1 MVSST
6 ANGSYSIG
14 AVIALSLQFS
24 EAVFVNS
31 AGGTPRLLLETGAI
45 DRYAIYTSGSGS
57 NTLVFSYTVQAGDNS
72 ADLDQ
77 VSSSALE
84 LNGASIKD
92 AAGNNAI
99 LTLAAPGAPGSL
111 AANAA
116 LVIDTTPPGAP
127 SLTLTD
133 TGISSTDRI
142 TNNGSIV
149 VGGVEANANWQYSTN
164 GGTSWSV
171 ALNATTTSFSIGQ
184 GSYTTGQVQVRQI
197 DAAGNISPVNSSF
210 QAFTVD
216 TSAPAVSSVV
226 ATGAG
231 ISGGNGY
238 LNAGKLVS
246 ITINTSEPITIS
258 GGIPTLSLNSGG
270 SAAYASGSGTNAL
283 VFNYTVTAGDTAS
296 DLSVTGLNVNG
307 AILSDAAGNSFASF
321 SNNPAGTLVID
332 TTAPA
337 TPTLALANDSGVSNS
352 DGITNNG
359 TVSVTGL
366 EAGVSW
372 QYSTNV
378 GSSWVNGTGSSFVLS
393 SGSYNAGSILV
404 RQSDLAGNVSANGQ
418 LGAITVDS
426 SAPLASSVVV
436 TGTGISGGNG
446 NLNAGKV
453 VTITVNTS
461 EPVTISGGI
470 PTLSLNSGGI
480 ATYASGSGTNSLVF
494 SYTVLAGNSA
504 GDLAVTSLNANG
516 ASISDSAGNSLASF
530 SSNPAGSLV
539 IDTTSPAVSSVSAA
553 GADINSGNC
562 ILNAGKVVTI
572 TVNTT
577 EPVTISGG
585 IPTLSLNSGG
595 SATYASGSGTNSL
608 IFSYTVAAGNNA
620 SDLAITGLNA
630 NGASI
635 ADPAGN
641 SLTSFSF
648 NPAGTLVV
656 DTIAPTGSLNPTAP
670 VSSTTVNGIYGIG
683 AVINL
688 VVQFSEAVFVNTT
701 SGTPRLQLE
710 TGAIDRYAIYTGGSG
725 TNTLS
730 FSYTVQAGDS
740 SADLDQVSS
749 SALEL
754 NGGTIKDAAGNNA
767 NFSLAAPG
775 GVGSLAANAAIVIAT
790 APPNSHLFTTVT
802 QLVWD
807 QNLDSFIAGT
817 TYSDANFMLA
827 EVSGTGRPFQ
837 GDKDGNL
844 NAKTWEKVR
853 FGDLFG
859 EYLPM
864 FTSSSYYYYYGAVN
878 SRSLGGWGLFL
889 TNQNDEFYL
898 LDVDGNCNLSP
909 GTNIGSW
916 DSWLPNT
923 YYFATN
929 VVCFVAGTQI
939 RTPQGERAI
948 ETLQPGDLISTAN
961 GVKPV
966 KFVSRNTRHFNELLA
981 VGKSPIRVAASAFGA
996 AGPTADL
1003 LMSPSHALCLEGTLI
1018 EAAALLD
1025 HAGVSR
1031 VDEWQSQQLTY
1042 FNIELEQHELIW
1054 ANGALTESY
1063 FSSYRS
1069 NGFSRQSWDNFDEYR
1084 ALYGDGELMQELPMP
1099 RIAFSRQLPAA
1110 LRARLQVKRV
1120 DLDLADL
1127 DLFTLEQPD
1136 QLPTNL
1142 NWSDE
1147 LPTDLDLINLNRSDC
1162 SRQGGNRLQPIKL
1175 HLNSQPRELSLAL

>member
-1 MVSST
+1 
-6 ANGSYSIG
+6 
-14 AVIALSLQFS
+14 
-24 EAVFVNS
+24 
-31 AGGTPRLLLETGAI
+31 
-45 DRYAIYTSGSGS
+45 
-57 NTLVFSYTVQAGDNS
+57 
-72 ADLDQ
+72 
-77 VSSSALE
+77 
-84 LNGASIKD
+84 
-92 AAGNNAI
+92 
-99 LTLAAPGAPGSL
+99 
-111 AANAA
+111 
-116 LVIDTTPPGAP
+116 
-127 SLTLTD
+127 
-133 TGISSTDRI
+133 
-142 TNNGSIV
+142 
-149 VGGVEANANWQYSTN
+149 
-164 GGTSWSV
+164 
-171 ALNATTTSFSIGQ
+171 
-184 GSYTTGQVQVRQI
+184 
-197 DAAGNISPVNSSF
+197 
-210 QAFTVD
+210 
-216 TSAPAVSSVV
+216 
-226 ATGAG
+226 
-231 ISGGNGY
+231 
-238 LNAGKLVS
+238 
-246 ITINTSEPITIS
+246 
-258 GGIPTLSLNSGG
+258 
-270 SAAYASGSGTNAL
+270 
-283 VFNYTVTAGDTAS
+283 
-296 DLSVTGLNVNG
+296 
-307 AILSDAAGNSFASF
+307 
-321 SNNPAGTLVID
+321 
-332 TTAPA
+332 
-337 TPTLALANDSGVSNS
+337 
-352 DGITNNG
+352 
-359 TVSVTGL
+359 
-366 EAGVSW
+366 
-372 QYSTNV
+372 
-378 GSSWVNGTGSSFVLS
+378 
-393 SGSYNAGSILV
+393 
-404 RQSDLAGNVSANGQ
+404 
-418 LGAITVDS
+418 
-426 SAPLASSVVV
+426 
-436 TGTGISGGNG
+436 
-446 NLNAGKV
+446 
-453 VTITVNTS
+453 
-461 EPVTISGGI
+461 
-470 PTLSLNSGGI
+470 
-480 ATYASGSGTNSLVF
+480 
-494 SYTVLAGNSA
+494 
-504 GDLAVTSLNANG
+504 
-516 ASISDSAGNSLASF
+516 
-530 SSNPAGSLV
+530 
-539 IDTTSPAVSSVSAA
+539 
-553 GADINSGNC
+553 
-562 ILNAGKVVTI
+562 
-572 TVNTT
+572 
-577 EPVTISGG
+577 
-585 IPTLSLNSGG
+585 
-595 SATYASGSGTNSL
+595 
-608 IFSYTVAAGNNA
+608 
-620 SDLAITGLNA
+620 LAITGLNA

-656 DTIAPTGSLNPTAP
+656 DTIAPTGSLNPIAP
-670 VSSTTVNGIYGIG
+670 VSSTAVNGIYGIG

-688 VVQFSEAVFVNTT
+688 VVQFSETVFVNTT
-701 SGTPRLQLE
+701 YGTPRLQLE

-740 SADLDQVSS
+740 SADLDQISS

-790 APPNSHLFTTVT
+790 APPNSHLFTSVT
-802 QLVWD
+802 QLEWD
-807 QNLDSFIAGT
+807 ENLDSFIAGT

-827 EVSGTGRPFQ
+827 EVSGNGRPFQ

-878 SRSLGGWGLFL
+878 TGSLGGWGLFL

-898 LDVDGNCNLSP
+898 LDIDGNCNLSP

-1069 NGFSRQSWDNFDEYR
+1069 NGFSRESWDNYDDYR
-1084 ALYGDGELMQELPMP
+1084 ALYGDGELMQELPLP
-1099 RIAFSRQLPAA
+1099 RIAFSRQLPVA
-1110 LRARLQVKRV
+1110 LRTKLQVNCF

-1127 DLFTLEQPD
+1127 DLFTLEQAD
-1136 QLPTNL
+1136 QQRTNL

-1147 LPTDLDLINLNRSDC
+1147 LCTDLDLTNLNLSDC
-1162 SRQGGNRLQPIKL
+1162 SRQSGNRPQPIKL
-1175 HLNSQPRELSLAL
+1175 HLNSQLQELSLAL

>member
-1 MVSST
+1 
-6 ANGSYSIG
+6 
-14 AVIALSLQFS
+14 
-24 EAVFVNS
+24 
-31 AGGTPRLLLETGAI
+31 
-45 DRYAIYTSGSGS
+45 
-57 NTLVFSYTVQAGDNS
+57 
-72 ADLDQ
+72 
-77 VSSSALE
+77 
-84 LNGASIKD
+84 
-92 AAGNNAI
+92 
-99 LTLAAPGAPGSL
+99 
-111 AANAA
+111 
-116 LVIDTTPPGAP
+116 
-127 SLTLTD
+127 
-133 TGISSTDRI
+133 
-142 TNNGSIV
+142 
-149 VGGVEANANWQYSTN
+149 VEANANWQYSAN

-171 ALNATTTSFSIGQ
+171 ALNATTTSFLVGQ

-216 TSAPAVSSVV
+216 TGAPAVSSVV

-246 ITINTSEPITIS
+246 ITINSSEPITIS

-283 VFNYTVTAGDTAS
+283 VFNYTVTAGNTAS
-296 DLSVTGLNVNG
+296 DLSITGLNANG

-337 TPTLALANDSGVSNS
+337 TPMLALANDSGVSNS

-359 TVSVTGL
+359 TVNVTGL
-366 EAGVSW
+366 EAGASW
-372 QYSTNV
+372 EYSTNV
-378 GSSWVNGTGSSFVLS
+378 GGSWVNGTGSSFVLS
-393 SGSYNAGSILV
+393 SGSYNAGSVLVRQSDMAGNTSANGQLGSIIIDTSAPLAPGLFFANDIGISNSDGITNNGTINVSGLEIAANWQYSTNGGSSWFNGTGSSFQLASGNYGSGTILV
-404 RQSDLAGNVSANGQ
+404 RQSDIAGNVSANGQ
-418 LGAITVDS
+418 PGAITVDS
-426 SAPLASSVVV
+426 GAPLASSVVV

-461 EPVTISGGI
+461 EPVRISGG
-470 PTLSLNSGGI
+470 
-480 ATYASGSGTNSLVF
+480 V
-494 SYTVLAGNSA
+494 
-504 GDLAVTSLNANG
+504 
-516 ASISDSAGNSLASF
+516 
-530 SSNPAGSLV
+530 
-539 IDTTSPAVSSVSAA
+539 
-553 GADINSGNC
+553 
-562 ILNAGKVVTI
+562 
-572 TVNTT
+572 
-577 EPVTISGG
+577 
-585 IPTLSLNSGG
+585 PTLSLNSGG

-608 IFSYTVAAGNNA
+608 IFSYTVSAGNNA

-641 SLTSFSF
+641 ILTSFSF

-656 DTIAPTGSLNPTAP
+656 DTTAPTGSLNPIAP
-670 VSSTTVNGIYGIG
+670 VSSTAVNGIYGIG

-740 SADLDQVSS
+740 SADLNQVSS

-767 NFSLAAPG
+767 NFSLATPG

-802 QLVWD
+802 QLEWD
-807 QNLDSFIAGT
+807 QNLDSFITAT
-817 TYSDANFMLA
+817 TYSNANFLLAEVTGSGQPFQGDKDADLNAKIWEKVRFGDLFSEYLPSFTNESYYYYYYGSIDTGSRGGVGLVLANSSDDFFLVDLDGSSNLPLGTNVGDLASWSPDTYSFVNNIDATPPLNSRLFSSAIRLEWDQSLNSFKTGANYSNGNFLLA

-837 GDKDGNL
+837 GDKDGDL
-844 NAKTWEKVR
+844 NARTREKVR

-859 EYLPM
+859 QYLPAY
-864 FTSSSYYYYYGAVN
+864 SESSYYNYYGSVN
-878 SRSLGGWGLFL
+878 FGPAAGRGIILSNRK
-889 TNQNDEFYL
+889 DEFYMVR
-898 LDVDGNCNLSP
+898 VDGDSSLSP
-909 GTNIGSW
+909 GTNVGSW

-1018 EAAALLD
+1018 EAAALLG

-1069 NGFSRQSWDNFDEYR
+1069 NGFSRQSWDNFDDYR

-1110 LRARLQVKRV
+1110 LRARLQVNRV

-1136 QLPTNL
+1136 QQRTNL
-1142 NWSDE
+1142 NWLDE
-1147 LPTDLDLINLNRSDC
+1147 LPTDLDLTNLNLSDC

-1175 HLNSQPRELSLAL
+1175 HLNSQSQELSLAI

>member
-1 MVSST
+1 
-6 ANGSYSIG
+6 
-14 AVIALSLQFS
+14 
-24 EAVFVNS
+24 
-31 AGGTPRLLLETGAI
+31 
-45 DRYAIYTSGSGS
+45 
-57 NTLVFSYTVQAGDNS
+57 
-72 ADLDQ
+72 
-77 VSSSALE
+77 
-84 LNGASIKD
+84 
-92 AAGNNAI
+92 
-99 LTLAAPGAPGSL
+99 
-111 AANAA
+111 
-116 LVIDTTPPGAP
+116 
-127 SLTLTD
+127 
-133 TGISSTDRI
+133 
-142 TNNGSIV
+142 
-149 VGGVEANANWQYSTN
+149 
-164 GGTSWSV
+164 
-171 ALNATTTSFSIGQ
+171 
-184 GSYTTGQVQVRQI
+184 
-197 DAAGNISPVNSSF
+197 
-210 QAFTVD
+210 
-216 TSAPAVSSVV
+216 
-226 ATGAG
+226 
-231 ISGGNGY
+231 
-238 LNAGKLVS
+238 
-246 ITINTSEPITIS
+246 
-258 GGIPTLSLNSGG
+258 
-270 SAAYASGSGTNAL
+270 
-283 VFNYTVTAGDTAS
+283 
-296 DLSVTGLNVNG
+296 
-307 AILSDAAGNSFASF
+307 
-321 SNNPAGTLVID
+321 
-332 TTAPA
+332 
-337 TPTLALANDSGVSNS
+337 
-352 DGITNNG
+352 
-359 TVSVTGL
+359 
-366 EAGVSW
+366 
-372 QYSTNV
+372 
-378 GSSWVNGTGSSFVLS
+378 
-393 SGSYNAGSILV
+393 
-404 RQSDLAGNVSANGQ
+404 
-418 LGAITVDS
+418 
-426 SAPLASSVVV
+426 
-436 TGTGISGGNG
+436 
-446 NLNAGKV
+446 
-453 VTITVNTS
+453 
-461 EPVTISGGI
+461 
-470 PTLSLNSGGI
+470 
-480 ATYASGSGTNSLVF
+480 
-494 SYTVLAGNSA
+494 
-504 GDLAVTSLNANG
+504 
-516 ASISDSAGNSLASF
+516 
-530 SSNPAGSLV
+530 
-539 IDTTSPAVSSVSAA
+539 
-553 GADINSGNC
+553 
-562 ILNAGKVVTI
+562 
-572 TVNTT
+572 
-577 EPVTISGG
+577 
-585 IPTLSLNSGG
+585 
-595 SATYASGSGTNSL
+595 
-608 IFSYTVAAGNNA
+608 
-620 SDLAITGLNA
+620 LAITGLNA

-656 DTIAPTGSLNPTAP
+656 DTTAPTGSLNPIAP
-670 VSSTTVNGIYGIG
+670 VSSTAVNGIYGIG

-767 NFSLAAPG
+767 NFSLATPG

-802 QLVWD
+802 QLEWD
-807 QNLDSFIAGT
+807 ENLDSFIAGT

-827 EVSGTGRPFQ
+827 EVSGNGRPFQ

-878 SRSLGGWGLFL
+878 TGSLGGWGLFL

-898 LDVDGNCNLSP
+898 LDIDGNCNLSP

-1069 NGFSRQSWDNFDEYR
+1069 NGFSRESWDNYDDYR
-1084 ALYGDGELMQELPMP
+1084 ALYGDGELMQELPLP

-1110 LRARLQVKRV
+1110 LRARLQVNRV

-1127 DLFTLEQPD
+1127 DLFTLEQAD
-1136 QLPTNL
+1136 QLRTNL
-1142 NWSDE
+1142 NWSAWLSSRADRAG
-1147 LPTDLDLINLNRSDC
+1147 RSQL
-1162 SRQGGNRLQPIKL
+1162 RPWG
-1175 HLNSQPRELSLAL
+1175 

>member
-1 MVSST
+1 VAPVVSNT
-6 ANGSYSIG
+6 TNGSYGIG
-14 AVIALSLQFS
+14 AVITLSLQFS
-24 EAVFVNS
+24 EAVFINS
-31 AGGTPRLLLETGAI
+31 AGGSPRLLLETGVI
-45 DRYAIYTSGSGS
+45 DRYATYTSGSGS
-57 NTLVFSYTVQAGDNS
+57 NTLIFSYTVQAGDNS

-77 VSSSALE
+77 VASSALE

-149 VGGVEANANWQYSTN
+149 VGGLEANANWQYSTN

-171 ALNATTTSFSIGQ
+171 VLNAATTSFSIGQ

-258 GGIPTLSLNSGG
+258 GGTPTLSLNSGG

-283 VFNYTVTAGDTAS
+283 VFNYTVAAGNTAS
-296 DLSVTGLNVNG
+296 DLSITGLNANG

-359 TVSVTGL
+359 TVNVTGL
-366 EAGVSW
+366 EAGASW

-378 GSSWVNGTGSSFVLS
+378 GSSWVNGAGSSFVLS

-404 RQSDLAGNVSANGQ
+404 RQSDLAGNSSANGQ

-480 ATYASGSGTNSLVF
+480 ATYT
-494 SYTVLAGNSA
+494 
-504 GDLAVTSLNANG
+504 
-516 ASISDSAGNSLASF
+516 
-530 SSNPAGSLV
+530 
-539 IDTTSPAVSSVSAA
+539 
-553 GADINSGNC
+553 
-562 ILNAGKVVTI
+562 
-572 TVNTT
+572 
-577 EPVTISGG
+577 
-585 IPTLSLNSGG
+585 
-595 SATYASGSGTNSL
+595 SGSGTNSL
-608 IFSYTVAAGNNA
+608 IFSYIVAAGNNA

-656 DTIAPTGSLNPTAP
+656 DTTAPTGSLNPIAP
-670 VSSTTVNGIYGIG
+670 VSSTAVNGIYGIG

-767 NFSLAAPG
+767 NFSLATPG

-807 QNLDSFIAGT
+807 HNIDSFIAGT

-859 EYLPM
+859 EYLPI
-864 FTSSSYYYYYGAVN
+864 FTGNSYYYYYGAVK
-878 SRSLGGWGLFL
+878 SVGLGGWGLFL

-898 LDVDGNCNLSP
+898 LDIDGNCNLSP

-996 AGPTADL
+996 AGPSADL

-1025 HAGVSR
+1025 YAGVSR

-1069 NGFSRQSWDNFDEYR
+1069 NGFSRQSWDNYDDYR
-1084 ALYGDGELMQELPMP
+1084 ALYGDGELMQELPLP

-1110 LRARLQVKRV
+1110 LRARLQVNRV

-1127 DLFTLEQPD
+1127 DLFTLEQAD
-1136 QLPTNL
+1136 QLRTNL
-1142 NWSDE
+1142 NWSAWLSSRADRAG
-1147 LPTDLDLINLNRSDC
+1147 RSQL
-1162 SRQGGNRLQPIKL
+1162 RPWG
-1175 HLNSQPRELSLAL
+1175 

>member
-1 MVSST
+1 LVDIDADGDLDLFIGNTDGNTLFYRNTAPAGATAPAYAAASINAFGITDLSYYASPELVDIDGDGDFDLFVGETYGNTVYFRNNAATPVAPVVSNT
-6 ANGSYSIG
+6 TNGSYGIG
-14 AVIALSLQFS
+14 AVITLSLQFS
-24 EAVFVNS
+24 EAVFINS
-31 AGGTPRLLLETGAI
+31 AGGSPRLLLETGVI
-45 DRYAIYTSGSGS
+45 DRYATYTSGSGS
-57 NTLVFSYTVQAGDNS
+57 NTLIFSYTVQAGDNS

-77 VSSSALE
+77 VASSALE

-149 VGGVEANANWQYSTN
+149 VGGLEANANWQYSTN

-171 ALNATTTSFSIGQ
+171 VLNAATTSFSIGQ

-246 ITINTSEPITIS
+246 ITINTSELITIS
-258 GGIPTLSLNSGG
+258 GGTPTLSLNSGG

-283 VFNYTVTAGDTAS
+283 VFNYTVAAGNTAS
-296 DLSVTGLNVNG
+296 DLSITGLNANG

-359 TVSVTGL
+359 TVNVTGL
-366 EAGVSW
+366 EAGASW

-378 GSSWVNGTGSSFVLS
+378 GSSWVNGAGSSFVLS

-404 RQSDLAGNVSANGQ
+404 RQSDLAGNSSANGQ

-480 ATYASGSGTNSLVF
+480 ATYT
-494 SYTVLAGNSA
+494 
-504 GDLAVTSLNANG
+504 
-516 ASISDSAGNSLASF
+516 
-530 SSNPAGSLV
+530 
-539 IDTTSPAVSSVSAA
+539 
-553 GADINSGNC
+553 
-562 ILNAGKVVTI
+562 
-572 TVNTT
+572 
-577 EPVTISGG
+577 
-585 IPTLSLNSGG
+585 
-595 SATYASGSGTNSL
+595 SGSGTNSL
-608 IFSYTVAAGNNA
+608 IFSYIVAAGNNA

-656 DTIAPTGSLNPTAP
+656 DTTAPTGSLNPIAP
-670 VSSTTVNGIYGIG
+670 VSSTAVNGIYGIG

-767 NFSLAAPG
+767 NFSLATPG

-807 QNLDSFIAGT
+807 HNIDSFIAGT

-859 EYLPM
+859 EYLPI
-864 FTSSSYYYYYGAVN
+864 FTGNSYYYYYGAVK
-878 SRSLGGWGLFL
+878 SVGLGGWGLFL

-898 LDVDGNCNLSP
+898 LDIDGNCNLSP

-916 DSWLPNT
+916 DSWVPNT

-996 AGPTADL
+996 AGPSADL

-1025 HAGVSR
+1025 YAGVSR

-1069 NGFSRQSWDNFDEYR
+1069 NGFSRQSWDNYDDYR
-1084 ALYGDGELMQELPMP
+1084 ALYGDGELMQELPLP

-1110 LRARLQVKRV
+1110 LRARLQVNRV

-1127 DLFTLEQPD
+1127 DLFTLEQAD
-1136 QLPTNL
+1136 QLRTNL
-1142 NWSDE
+1142 NWSAWLSSRADRAG
-1147 LPTDLDLINLNRSDC
+1147 RSQL
-1162 SRQGGNRLQPIKL
+1162 RPWG
-1175 HLNSQPRELSLAL
+1175 